1 MYVSAT
7 RRRSGIGRALM
18 RRVAGE
24 AGVYF
29 ATLELI
35 ATTPGAAAFYE
46 FLGFQPIPG
55 RHGSTHRLDLQP
67 PASDAPG
74 P

>member
-1 MYVSAT
+1 MSAT
-7 RRRSGIGRALM
+7 RRRSGIGRTPV

-29 ATLELI
+29 ATLELN

-46 FLGFQPIPG
+46 SPGFRPIAGARGSCAVKPNHPG
-55 RHGSTHRLDLQP
+55 
-67 PASDAPG
+67 ASE
-74 P
+74 